1 MGGEESMPINTAG
14 PQRVAHEEEKK
25 GEVGLPA
32 PVPRD
37 AHEQG
42 EAPATKTIRSG

>member
-1 MGGEESMPINTAG
+1 MVEAASMQINTAG

-32 PVPRD
+32 PVTRD